1 MKTEH
6 KDIKTVLPYGENLR
20 GFIQQKFI
28 SESELHKI
36 LKKRGIYTLSSDK
49 EYTVPLIQTLLISPQ
64 EFDLI
69 RDAFSSK
76 EDNKKIISRDIKWTN
91 NANIFAQDVRQI
103 DGNIIADYL
112 KR

>member
-36 LKKRGIYTLSSDK
+36 LKKRGIYALSSDK

-76 EDNKKIISRDIKWTN
+76 EDN
-91 NANIFAQDVRQI
+91 
-103 DGNIIADYL
+103 
-112 KR
+112 

>member
-36 LKKRGIYTLSSDK
+36 LKKE
-49 EYTVPLIQTLLISPQ
+49 EYILYLLI
-64 EFDLI
+64 
-69 RDAFSSK
+69 R
-76 EDNKKIISRDIKWTN
+76 
-91 NANIFAQDVRQI
+91 NILF
-103 DGNIIADYL
+103 L
-112 KR
+112 